1 MTTSRSGFYSFQGMR
16 GFGKAAET
24 APRFLQCPK
33 ECPIYADDRADGVD
47 CNFECVEATPKVAN
61 SQFASCLRP

>member
-1 MTTSRSGFYSFQGMR
+1 MTTSPSIFYSFQGMR
-16 GFGKAAET
+16 GFCKAAKCN
-24 APRFLQCPK
+24 PRFLQCPK

-61 SQFASCLRP
+61 SQFESCLEP